1 MLSLLAVRCGW
12 DVRAVLA
19 VTLVV
24 CKVVSW
30 AKSSDE
36 AIGLR
41 ESNIAVKMLLA
52 IEFECLLRKKGCL
65 DADL

>member
-24 CKVVSW
+24 CKVVFG

-36 AIGLR
+36 VIGPR
-41 ESNIAVKMLLA
+41 ESNIAAKMLPA
-52 IEFECLLRKKGCL
+52 IEFECVLRKKGCL